1 MNKAHIQHAVSFIQH
16 QDFNLIQFH
25 RILVLQIEQTTRSS
39 DQHIY
44 AATQLHHLRVN
55 ADAAEDHQR
64 ANIQILTVIT
74 DVFANLGRQFA
85 GWREDQRTNRTTA
98 FTMRLIGDQVLQQ
111 RQGKTCR
118 FPRTGLGA
126 GHQIAAFQ
134 HGRNSL
140 LLNRGRFTVTL
151 LGNGT

>member
-1 MNKAHIQHAVSFIQH
+1 MNKAHIQHAVSFIQY
-16 QDFNLIQFH
+16 QDLNLIQFH
-25 RILVLQIEQTTRSS
+25 RILVFQIEQTTRSG

-98 FTMRLIGDQVLQQ
+98 FTMRLIGDQVL
-111 RQGKTCR
+111 
-118 FPRTGLGA
+118 
-126 GHQIAAFQ
+126 
-134 HGRNSL
+134 
-140 LLNRGRFTVTL
+140 
-151 LGNGT
+151 